1 MSSHV
6 DRGPRYRFELPRCH
20 QLLSHHMFTN
30 TRCAATGQTGV
41 RTFFI
46 IKLTQNQAREITRYS
61 LLPGEDEVLLPPG
74 CQFRVTSVL
83 PQGDLTIIQ
92 VEELPSTAWILD
104 LHVAAA
110 AAAPEPGG
118 GAAQPEPA
126 AADAEVER
134 LRAEVERMRVERDAE
149 RRAREEAEARRE
161 REARDAAMAREMH
174 EAELRRQVRRAAC
187 ELDTGGTGGQIGLRA
202 AGAADTAA
210 RAAAGRA

>member
-1 MSSHV
+1 
-6 DRGPRYRFELPRCH
+6 
-20 QLLSHHMFTN
+20 MFTN
-30 TRCAATGQTGV
+30 TRCAVTGQTGV

-104 LHVAAA
+104 LNVAAA
-110 AAAPEPGG
+110 AAAPEPAGA

-126 AADAEVER
+126 AADAEMER

-161 REARDAAMAREMH
+161 REA
-174 EAELRRQVRRAAC
+174 QRAAHL
-187 ELDTGGTGGQIGLRA
+187 ELDGDDYVSEIVESVEVSEAWPGEALNLRNLH
-202 AGAADTAA
+202 GNL
-210 RAAAGRA
+210 AAALLGLVRNADSDTSGQTHA

>member
-1 MSSHV
+1 M
-6 DRGPRYRFELPRCH
+6 
-20 QLLSHHMFTN
+20 
-30 TRCAATGQTGV
+30 

-104 LHVAAA
+104 LNVAAA
-110 AAAPEPGG
+110 AAAPEPAGA

-126 AADAEVER
+126 AADAEMER
-134 LRAEVERMRVERDAE
+134 LRAEVERMRVELC
-149 RRAREEAEARRE
+149 AREEAEARRE

-187 ELDTGGTGGQIGLRA
+187 GLGTGGRGGQRGNRA
-202 AGAADTAA
+202 VGAADTVA